1 MRAKLRISKR
11 REYEYMRNVQAKI
24 RMPRAKFDG
33 INKLTNERGVIAALA
48 MDQRG
53 SLHNAIGKAQGH
65 PASEAQLSEFKVLVS
80 EVLTPY
86 ASAILLD
93 SEYGLEAVKHRA
105 KGTGVLLA
113 YEITG
118 YDPKVKGR
126 LPALLPTWSVRRLL
140 SVGADTIKILL
151 YYDPDDVEQINSI
164 KQALIE
170 RVGAECYAYGVPF
183 FLEVLTYS
191 DEIGDEKSLE
201 FARVKPSKV
210 IKYMREFSQYGIDV
224 LKVEVPVNMR
234 YVEGTKANT
243 DGQVAYTR
251 EEAKQYFR
259 QAAAATQLPFI
270 YLSAGVTNEVFLET
284 LELAA
289 EADTPFS
296 GVLCGRATWQDGVK
310 IYAQNGPEAL
320 RKWLQDQGVRNIQ
333 AINQVLSK
341 GAKPWWDFYGG
352 KDQIEAVDTPNFFD
366 LRG

>member
-1 MRAKLRISKR
+1 
-11 REYEYMRNVQAKI
+11 MRNVQAKT
-24 RMPRAKFDG
+24 RMLRGKFDG
-33 INKLTNERGVIAALA
+33 INKLANERGVIAALA

-53 SLHNAIGKAQGH
+53 SLRNAIGKAQGH
-65 PASEAQLSEFKVLVS
+65 PATEAQLSEFKVQVS

-93 SEYGLEAVKHRA
+93 PEYGLEAVKRRA
-105 KGTGVLLA
+105 QGVGVLLS
-113 YEITG
+113 YEETG

-126 LPALLPTWSVRRLL
+126 LPALLPPWSVRRLL
-140 SVGADTIKILL
+140 AAGADTIKILL

-170 RVGAECYAYGVPF
+170 RVGAECHAYSVPF
-183 FLEVLTYS
+183 FLEVLAYS
-191 DEIGDEKSLE
+191 DKIGDEKNLE

-210 IKYMREFSQYGIDV
+210 IKYMQEFSRPQYGIDV

-234 YVEGTKANT
+234 YVEGMKANP
-243 DGQVAYTR
+243 DGQVAYSR

-259 QAAAATQLPFI
+259 QAAAASQLPFI
-270 YLSAGVTNEVFLET
+270 YLSAGVTNDVFLET

-320 RKWLQDQGVRNIQ
+320 RKWLQDQGVHNIQ

-352 KDQIEAVDTPNFFD
+352 KDHIEVIDTPNFS
-366 LRG
+366 GQKG

>member
-1 MRAKLRISKR
+1 MRS
-11 REYEYMRNVQAKI
+11 VQAKI

-33 INKLTNERGVIAALA
+33 INKLANERGVIAALA

-53 SLHNAIGKAQGH
+53 SLRNAIGKAQGY
-65 PASEAQLSEFKVLVS
+65 PASDAQLSEFKVLVS

-93 SEYGLEAVKHRA
+93 PEYGQEAVKHRA

-118 YDPKVKGR
+118 YNPKVKGR
-126 LPALLPTWSVRRLL
+126 LPALLPHWSVRRLL

-170 RVGAECYAYGVPF
+170 RVGAECYAYSVPF
-183 FLEVLTYS
+183 FLEVLAYS

-201 FARVKPSKV
+201 FARAKPSKV
-210 IKYMREFSQYGIDV
+210 IKYMQEFSQPQYGIDV

-251 EEAKQYFR
+251 EEAKQYFK
-259 QAAAATQLPFI
+259 QAAAASQLPFI

-296 GVLCGRATWQDGVK
+296 GVLCGRATWQDGMK

-320 RKWLQDQGVRNIQ
+320 RKWLQDQGVHNIQ

-341 GAKPWWDFYGG
+341 GAKPWWNFYGG
-352 KDQIEAVDTPNFFD
+352 KDHIETVDAPNFFD
-366 LRG
+366 LKG

>member
-1 MRAKLRISKR
+1 MRK
-11 REYEYMRNVQAKI
+11 VQARI
-24 RMPRAKFDG
+24 PMSRGKFDG
-33 INKLTNERGVIAALA
+33 INKLANERGVISALA

-53 SLHNAIGKAQGH
+53 SLRSAIGKGQGH
-65 PASEAQLSEFKVLVS
+65 PATDAQLSEFKVQVS

-93 SEYGLEAVKHRA
+93 PEYGLEAVKRRA

-118 YDPKVKGR
+118 YDHKVKGR
-126 LPALLPTWSVRRLL
+126 LPALLPLWSVRRLL
-140 SVGADTIKILL
+140 AAGANTIKILL
-151 YYDPDDVEQINSI
+151 YYDPDDVERINSI

-170 RVGAECYAYGVPF
+170 RVGAECRAYDVPF
-183 FLEVLTYS
+183 FLEVLAYS

-201 FARVKPSKV
+201 FARVKPLKV
-210 IKYMREFSQYGIDV
+210 IKYMREFSQRQYGIDV

-234 YVEGTKANT
+234 YVEGTKANI
-243 DGQVAYTR
+243 DGQVACSR

-259 QAAAATQLPFI
+259 QAAAASQLPFI
-270 YLSAGVTNEVFLET
+270 YLSAGVSNEVFLEE

-296 GVLCGRATWQDGVK
+296 GVLCGRATWQDGIK

-320 RKWLQDQGVRNIQ
+320 RKWLQDQGVHNIQ

-352 KDQIEAVDTPNFFD
+352 KDHIEVIDIPNFSD
-366 LRG
+366 PGR